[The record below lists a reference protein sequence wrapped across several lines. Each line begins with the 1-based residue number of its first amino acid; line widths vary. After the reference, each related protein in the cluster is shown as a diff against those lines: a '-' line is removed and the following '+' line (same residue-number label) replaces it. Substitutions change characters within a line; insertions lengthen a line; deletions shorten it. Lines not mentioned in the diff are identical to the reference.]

1 MKWFK
6 RLFQEKCEKQIEVK
20 PSTSKLDP
28 LLGKFDS
35 LSNFT
40 ISVNADQAEEVLE
53 TPHVQCDEVCALTT
67 IKNFRADTL
76 DEFVFE
82 SDWVFLDRH
91 KLLEPKFQQHL
102 AKSDSLTALCKMLAK
117 KNLNKIRA
125 EVVAR
130 SPCCHCKY
138 LKSQESEIKPR
149 LNTFSRFVN
158 AVGRFFKRLC
168 SRFKNCIMCKK
179 RIRTHS
185 SQNIKIES
193 DRQNFTK
200 KYLCR

>member
-6 RLFQEKCEKQIEVK
+6 RLFQEKCEKQIEIK

-35 LSNFT
+35 LNFT
-40 ISVNADQAEEVLE
+40 ISVKPDQAEEVSE
-53 TPHVQCDEVCALTT
+53 TPLVQCDEVCALTT

-91 KLLEPKFQQHL
+91 RLLEPKFQQHL

-117 KNLNKIRA
+117 RNSNKVRA

-130 SPCCHCKY
+130 SPCCHCKD
-138 LKSQESEIKPR
+138 LKSQESEITPR
-149 LNTFSRFVN
+149 VNRFRIFVH
-158 AVGRFFKRLC
+158 AIGSFFKRLC
-168 SRFKNCIMCKK
+168 IRFKNCMTCKK
-179 RIRTHS
+179 RTRSHS
-185 SQNIKIES
+185 CLKSKIES
-193 DRQNFTK
+193 ENFTK
-200 KYLCR
+200 NYLCR